1 MRSYEIRRAGGAVP
15 LGGAIEGTPW
25 AQAAALEIAEFPWYA
40 AGAKQATTVRLL
52 WDDAALYVQ
61 FVCEDRHIFAQ
72 VTERNGPVCED
83 SCVELFAMPQP
94 DRQANYFN
102 LELNCCGVF
111 LLGWGPGRGGR
122 RRVTHELAQRFQVA
136 TSVPGP
142 TKAEAEDDD
151 GWWAAAALPFE
162 VLGAFT
168 SLRLAPAA
176 GDVWRANLYRCGG
189 ATEPQFAC
197 WNPIEAAQP
206 DFHRPEY
213 FGELRFV

>member
-1 MRSYEIRRAGGAVP
+1 MRTYEIRHAHDSVP
-15 LGGAIEGTPW
+15 LTGDAQAGPW
-25 AQAAALEIAEFPWYA
+25 ADAAALVIEEFPWHT
-40 AGAKQATTVRLL
+40 AGSKQATTGRLL
-52 WDDAALYVQ
+52 WDDRALYVQ

-72 VTERNGPVCED
+72 VTELNGPVCED

-102 LELNCCGVF
+102 LEMNCCGVF

-122 RRVTHELAQRFQVA
+122 RRVTPELAERFQVA

-142 TKAEAEDDD
+142 TKAEAADDD
-151 GWWAAAALPFE
+151 GWWAVAALPWD

-168 SLRLAPAA
+168 DLALPPAA

-189 ATEPQFAC
+189 ASEPQFAC
-197 WNPIEAAQP
+197 WNPIEAPQP

-213 FGELRFV
+213 FGELRFI